1 MTGRYWFPRGAFAL
15 DYAARNRAGSDA
27 AQRGSD
33 KAAAT
38 RRRRTW
44 PVTLAR
50 SAADEVPVALPIPAR
65 PVR

>member
-1 MTGRYWFPRGAFAL
+1 MSRYWSPRGAYAL
-15 DYAARNRAGSDA
+15 DYAARNHAGSDTD
-27 AQRGSD
+27 QRGSD
-33 KAAAT
+33 KAAAA
-38 RRRRTW
+38 RRRRTR